1 MGEYILV
8 GLIILVVSVIVATF
22 ITACVDY
29 ILTKHKGDR

>member
-8 GLIILVVSVIVATF
+8 GLIILVVSVIVSTF

>member
-22 ITACVDY
+22 ITACIDY